1 MKPWPRLPVA
11 LLAGFVA
18 WGSVGQFGPQLFPN
32 STGLLPGVAIATGL
46 ACGCLALLRSTK
58 PLIGLLAMDLLALGL
73 GYLVMT
79 TASGDGLG
87 MAGVMLA
94 LLASLFALGAA
105 PAAATHGL
113 LAGLEHWLGR
123 RSHTGS

>member
-11 LLAGFVA
+11 LLAGLVA
-18 WGSVGQFGPQLFPN
+18 WGSVSQFGASLFSN
-32 STGLLPGVAIATGL
+32 ASGLLPGVAIATGL

-58 PLIGLLAMDLLALGL
+58 PLIGLLAMTVAALGL

-79 TASGDGLG
+79 MASGDGPG
-87 MAGVMLA
+87 MAGGMLT
-94 LLASLFALGAA
+94 LLASLFAIGAA

-113 LAGLEHWLGR
+113 LAMLERWFAR
-123 RSHTGS
+123 RNRMGS